1 MNGAKSPLWKQ
12 LLKVFLKLGVAAL
25 LIAWVIGGDAR
36 SMLESVRRMDPV
48 WVAVCFCAQFLQVT
62 LTGVRWKF
70 LIAKELNVSWYE
82 AMRLAFIGLFANIFI
97 PAGAVGG
104 DVLKAAVLASKVEKG
119 RRIEATVSILV
130 DRIVGIGGLFLL
142 VLFSFCLMFRRIGEL
157 PVAAKSIVY
166 LFSLL
171 SAGGI
176 GVIAVLFFQDYIFRW
191 KFAAKLLEIADRWMK
206 GIPGSIIRSVSAYRT
221 RWKTL
226 VLTTLFSALILHPL
240 LFGALYFPL
249 YGAMRELPPADVTL
263 TASAY
268 GNLASAVPVTPGGL
282 GTRDAVV
289 KTLLNAW
296 GIPENSAVTAMV
308 IYTAVLLLTNLLG
321 GIAFLLPAEW
331 RKKKE

>member
-1 MNGAKSPLWKQ
+1 MNGARSPLWKQ
-12 LLKVFLKLGVAAL
+12 LLKLFLKLGVAAL

-48 WVAVCFCAQFLQVT
+48 WAVLCFCALFLQVT

-104 DVLKAAVLASKVEKG
+104 DVLKAAMLASKVEKG

-166 LFSLL
+166 LFTLL
-171 SAGGI
+171 CAGGT

-191 KFAAKLLEIADRWMK
+191 KFAAKLLELADRWLK
-206 GIPGSIIRSVSAYRT
+206 GIPGGVVRSVSAYRT

-226 VLTTLFSALILHPL
+226 VLTTLFPL
-240 LFGALYFPL
+240 
-249 YGAMRELPPADVTL
+249 
-263 TASAY
+263 
-268 GNLASAVPVTPGGL
+268 
-282 GTRDAVV
+282 
-289 KTLLNAW
+289 
-296 GIPENSAVTAMV
+296 
-308 IYTAVLLLTNLLG
+308 
-321 GIAFLLPAEW
+321 
-331 RKKKE
+331 

>member
-1 MNGAKSPLWKQ
+1 MNGAKTPLWKQ

-48 WVAVCFCAQFLQVT
+48 WVVLCFCAQFLQVT

-206 GIPGSIIRSVSAYRT
+206 GIREASSVRSP
-221 RWKTL
+221 
-226 VLTTLFSALILHPL
+226 LT
-240 LFGALYFPL
+240 G
-249 YGAMRELPPADVTL
+249 
-263 TASAY
+263 
-268 GNLASAVPVTPGGL
+268 LAGKL
-282 GTRDAVV
+282 
-289 KTLLNAW
+289 W
-296 GIPENSAVTAMV
+296 
-308 IYTAVLLLTNLLG
+308 
-321 GIAFLLPAEW
+321 F
-331 RKKKE
+331 

>member
-1 MNGAKSPLWKQ
+1 M
-12 LLKVFLKLGVAAL
+12 
-25 LIAWVIGGDAR
+25 
-36 SMLESVRRMDPV
+36 
-48 WVAVCFCAQFLQVT
+48 
-62 LTGVRWKF
+62 
-70 LIAKELNVSWYE
+70 
-82 AMRLAFIGLFANIFI
+82 
-97 PAGAVGG
+97 
-104 DVLKAAVLASKVEKG
+104 LKAAVLASKVEKG

-249 YGAMRELPPADVTL
+249 YGAMREQPPADVTL